1 MQLSNTSSPDH
12 TGYQSPFLQPRNTH
26 FEAVNFHDAIQSL
39 KAPLSARQRQKFFKE
54 AISETLTWAVRC
66 FAGIA
71 SEGKSILCIPLQV
84 TALESVTAIL
94 ESVTATLLSSRL
106 RLEDSLCLL
115 GIQDV
120 QRPVGCTKPCT
131 NLPSS
136 GCATSV
142 RGTLRTLG
150 LTKGSCCT
158 RCQQTCQYED
168 AQ

>member
-12 TGYQSPFLQPRNTH
+12 TGYQSPFLQARNTH
-26 FEAVNFHDAIQSL
+26 FESVNFHDAIQSL
-39 KAPLSARQRQKFFKE
+39 KAPLSAWQRQKFFKE

-84 TALESVTAIL
+84 TALESVTATL

-120 QRPVGCTKPCT
+120 QRLFQGQ
-131 NLPSS
+131 
-136 GCATSV
+136 
-142 RGTLRTLG
+142 
-150 LTKGSCCT
+150 SCC
-158 RCQQTCQYED
+158 RLCQWDAQSHAQTCPHQAAPHQSEGH
-168 AQ
+168 